1 MAALFNRRLIKP
13 TIKVLCL
20 NHIHNHMRILFPH
33 QVDDIIHL
41 IGGYHGVQQVHFP
54 VAVASYGVHA
64 GYTIPVRFLV
74 SLNHTLCNVDAD
86 LVGGTIIPV
95 IEGGNGLGG
104 NKLE

>member
-1 MAALFNRRLIKP
+1 MTALFNRRLIKP
-13 TIKVLCL
+13 AIKVLCL

-54 VAVASYGVHA
+54 VAVASHGVHA
-64 GYTIPVRFLV
+64 GYPMPVLFHV
-74 SLNHTLCNVDAD
+74 SLNHILCI
-86 LVGGTIIPV
+86 GGGNLQRDPLIPV
-95 IEGGNGLGG
+95 MEGGNGFGG